1 MIIILLRKT
10 GKSESLMKKLYLL
23 LALAV
28 AGMHVSFAQLIWH
41 PNLGTPPSEQVSLS
55 WDDTSYTIVAEDGD
69 EFSPGNAVEEMNR
82 QLLDNGIRWV
92 RVLYIDNAET
102 GSYLIEL
109 QLDPNTTS
117 GERTVA
123 FGTYAS
129 HVYIKQKPQYSYP
142 SVDWPADRCFYI
154 CPGQSA
160 EIHLHD
166 TEIDKSYFLWRTYED
181 DSEEETDFFLGT
193 GGDYTYRISTPGTY
207 RFDFPDS
214 DFSIKYYESFEYVY
228 NAGEEVLAADPDGGV
243 YRYTLTRYW
252 KDGTMYPVDD
262 LADISFFDAP
272 FAIYNSGD
280 SSQWNPHMR
289 ISYGYDENLGKLYLE
304 IYCPPNLSNATI
316 RSYTNLRFDD
326 NMAMEVHQ
334 SGGGSVRTLPVV
346 YHYDK
351 TASVVVANIG
361 NSQPDVVYTL
371 YRDGIEQETVL
382 GNGETITLYAPK
394 ATGYYH
400 VTAAYEENGLRD
412 EKELDGARYDDGILA
427 LDKDENWILTRTF
440 NGDKPAASDVAYY
453 NGLGLPEQSI
463 QIAASPDGRDLVTP
477 IGYDA
482 LLREDAKS
490 YLSYAARSSGGRK
503 QASALTN
510 QQAFYGTLY
519 GQADAQRSFT
529 EKVYEASPLGR
540 VRKQALPGYMKDFE
554 VLYTE
559 FDYRTNDTDEVR
571 WLAVG
576 VDGELV
582 CEGCHDAGTLSCT
595 VTTDPD
601 GHVVQSF
608 TDGLGRTLL
617 SRTFDDDEPIDT
629 YSVYDDYGRLRWV
642 ITPEGSYLLSDSL
655 TVPVDDDFAEKYCYV
670 YTYNDRGLMVE
681 KRMPGREAEYMRYD
695 EGDRLRVSQ
704 DGNLRAKKQW
714 ISYSYDALGRVQ
726 EQSLAVEAE
735 LIPIRSQVGVSIGEP
750 IKSVEPPYLG
760 SSVPLRKYVYDTYPS
775 EVQAAGLDFQPI
787 EGLTATDGE
796 SLRYDNATGSLTYE
810 KLAVLANDTI
820 TGYHQRA
827 YYYDY
832 KGRLIQ
838 TVECDTEDGILC
850 TSQRYDFVGNLIVQR
865 ESYTRAGKTD
875 DIDRTFTY
883 DDRGRLLSE
892 TTQVNGGELAVVD
905 YEYDELGRLS
915 GRMLGTVE
923 EQSDY
928 DIRSWLTAK
937 SSELFDMSLGHSYTG
952 NITSWQW
959 QHKGDP
965 SGDGPQNRYEFTY
978 DDLSRLTNTTQYVN
992 GELNKQNV
1000 ERFLTYDRNGN
1011 LLTMIRYENGE
1022 QSSNRRYTYTG
1033 NRLDRMEK
1041 DKVIAWDEIDSQP
1054 GGPAI
1059 VVPGAAMADNGASAL
1074 AAGVIID
1081 TSVVVHPVDPG
1092 IILHSRY
1099 AHDRNGNLTYD
1110 MELETNFAYNNLNL
1124 LEKAM
1129 RNDTIVAKYSYLADG
1144 TKLSAVNADDCGFAY
1159 RGSFTY
1165 RADAG
1170 GDRVFESTPF
1180 GGGRI
1185 VGTVDAETEVR
1196 YFLTD
1201 HLGSVRVVATDQN
1214 NVLERNDYYP
1224 FGKRW
1229 DSASL
1234 PISDNRDRFNGK
1246 EDQVFIGDCLADYG
1260 ARMYDRERGRW
1271 LTQDPLQQYHS
1282 PYVFCGN
1289 NPINNIDVDGNW
1301 SVTNHY
1307 LMTRKALAQYG
1318 ITGQQA
1324 ELLSYYA
1331 SMYADNPSR
1340 GVRFLNNVFHYREKI
1355 LLKISSID
1363 HSGTAI
1369 SQETDWDPS
1378 SPHENANIR
1387 HSMRSNWEAQ
1397 AYSEGREGG
1406 ISKRDAQLRGMRFG
1420 WKNILSSANKGSLA
1434 TFVKNNVGIQMFGV
1448 GLHALQDGYGHA
1460 GVSMK
1465 EHDEIAD
1472 VWGDTRASERI
1483 TQSAIYVHQIV
1494 SGDWS
1499 NLGGRIDLDL
1509 TGMSNAQ
1516 FQVFLSRVI
1525 DYINSK
1531 N

>member
-41 PNLGTPPSEQVSLS
+41 PNLGTSPSEQVSLS
-55 WDDTSYTIVAEDGD
+55 WNDTSYTIVAEDGD

-102 GSYLIEL
+102 GTYLVEL

-214 DFSIKYYESFEYVY
+214 DFTVKYYEAFSYEYPASEEAALIDANGGIY
-228 NAGEEVLAADPDGGV
+228 RIFMEAYLDAAGQRHPINSIS
-243 YRYTLTRYW
+243 
-252 KDGTMYPVDD
+252 D
-262 LADISFFDAP
+262 LAFLEEP
-272 FAIYNSGD
+272 FAVYNSGG
-280 SSQWNPHMR
+280 SINWNPHIR
-289 ISYGYDENLGKLYLE
+289 ISYGFAAEGIDQGY
-304 IYCPPNLSNATI
+304 IQITCPPNLSSTSIYNH
-316 RSYTNLRFDD
+316 SELRISDSIVFSVD
-326 NMAMEVHQ
+326 Q
-334 SGGGSVRTLPVV
+334 SGGGSVVACPVSYRYNKSSSNV
-346 YHYDK
+346 EAWIS
-351 TASVVVANIG
+351 T
-361 NSQPDVVYTL
+361 SQPDVVYTL

-554 VLYTE
+554 VVYTE

-608 TDGLGRTLL
+608 TDGQGRTLL

-629 YSVYDDYGRLRWV
+629 YFVYDDYGRLRWV
-642 ITPEGSYLLSDSL
+642 ITPEGSYLLSDSQ
-655 TVPVDDDFAEKYCYV
+655 TFPVDDDFAEKYCYV

-726 EQSLAVEAE
+726 EQSLATEIEWTPVRPLVE
-735 LIPIRSQVGVSIGEP
+735 IIGEP
-750 IKSVEPPYLG
+750 IEFLEPPYLG
-760 SSVPLRKYVYDTYPS
+760 ASVPLRKYVYDTYPS
-775 EVQAAGLDFQPI
+775 EVQAAGIGFQPI

-838 TVECDTEDGILC
+838 TVERDTEDGILC
-850 TSQRYDFVGNLIVQR
+850 TSQRYDFVGNLIAQR

-883 DDRGRLLSE
+883 DDRSRLLRE

-928 DIRSWLTAK
+928 DIRSWLTEK
-937 SSELFDMSLGHSYTG
+937 SSELFSMSLGHSYTG

-978 DDLSRLTNTTQYVN
+978 DDLSRLTHTDQYVN
-992 GELNKQNV
+992 GERVRQNV
-1000 ERFLTYDRNGN
+1000 ERHLSYDRNGN
-1011 LLTMIRYENGE
+1011 LLSMIRYENGE
-1022 QSSNRRYTYTG
+1022 EQCNMKYQYQGNHLYRY
-1033 NRLDRMEK
+1033 ME
-1041 DKVIAWDEIDSQP
+1041 DELVD
-1054 GGPAI
+1054 
-1059 VVPGAAMADNGASAL
+1059 VDFGADTVTMLPSVLRFESLKPWLAL
-1074 AAGVIID
+1074 HEYDA
-1081 TSVVVHPVDPG
+1081 
-1092 IILHSRY
+1092 
-1099 AHDRNGNLTYD
+1099 NGNVTKDRERGLD
-1110 MELETNFAYNNLNL
+1110 MSYNCLNL
-1124 LEKAM
+1124 LEYASD
-1129 RNDTIVAKYSYLADG
+1129 NDANAINYCYLADG
-1144 TKLSAVNADDCGFAY
+1144 TKLSATTADDCGFSY

-1165 RADAG
+1165 RTDAG

-1185 VGTVDAETEVR
+1185 VGTVDDETEVR

-1201 HLGSVRVVATDQN
+1201 HLGSVRVVATDKN
-1214 NVLERNDYYP
+1214 NVLERNDYQP

-1229 DSASL
+1229 VTPSL
-1234 PISDNRDRFNGK
+1234 PVSDNRDRFNGK
-1246 EDQVFIGDCLADYG
+1246 EDQSFAGLPFSDYG

-1271 LTQDPLQQYHS
+1271 LSQDPLQQYHS

-1289 NPINNIDVDGNW
+1289 NPIR
-1301 SVTNHY
+1301 
-1307 LMTRKALAQYG
+1307 L
-1318 ITGQQA
+1318 
-1324 ELLSYYA
+1324 
-1331 SMYADNPSR
+1331 
-1340 GVRFLNNVFHYREKI
+1340 
-1355 LLKISSID
+1355 
-1363 HSGTAI
+1363 
-1369 SQETDWDPS
+1369 
-1378 SPHENANIR
+1378 
-1387 HSMRSNWEAQ
+1387 
-1397 AYSEGREGG
+1397 
-1406 ISKRDAQLRGMRFG
+1406 
-1420 WKNILSSANKGSLA
+1420 
-1434 TFVKNNVGIQMFGV
+1434 
-1448 GLHALQDGYGHA
+1448 
-1460 GVSMK
+1460 
-1465 EHDEIAD
+1465 
-1472 VWGDTRASERI
+1472 
-1483 TQSAIYVHQIV
+1483 
-1494 SGDWS
+1494 
-1499 NLGGRIDLDL
+1499 IDLD
-1509 TGMSNAQ
+1509 GMEARDSTSVMIPPVIVYPSEDGEGGGHSNSFWWSLIPGYSLYEAYEAFSDGEYKSGFKNGLYGTIDIGLCFIPVSKLSNLYKVGKNLKKATSISRILPQ
-1516 FQVFLSRVI
+1516 FSNSTIERAVQKMMRNKDKIDFHIFVPKHKLENVVNTLGGKENTIRQALIELNGKLPVSGKFEATIELGGSQVTVRGYVVDGLPDIGTMFVP
-1525 DYINSK
+1525 K
-1531 N
+1531 

>member
-1 MIIILLRKT
+1 M
-10 GKSESLMKKLYLL
+10 
-23 LALAV
+23 
-28 AGMHVSFAQLIWH
+28 
-41 PNLGTPPSEQVSLS
+41 
-55 WDDTSYTIVAEDGD
+55 
-69 EFSPGNAVEEMNR
+69 
-82 QLLDNGIRWV
+82 
-92 RVLYIDNAET
+92 
-102 GSYLIEL
+102 
-109 QLDPNTTS
+109 
-117 GERTVA
+117 
-123 FGTYAS
+123 
-129 HVYIKQKPQYSYP
+129 
-142 SVDWPADRCFYI
+142 
-154 CPGQSA
+154 
-160 EIHLHD
+160 
-166 TEIDKSYFLWRTYED
+166 
-181 DSEEETDFFLGT
+181 
-193 GGDYTYRISTPGTY
+193 
-207 RFDFPDS
+207 
-214 DFSIKYYESFEYVY
+214 
-228 NAGEEVLAADPDGGV
+228 
-243 YRYTLTRYW
+243 
-252 KDGTMYPVDD
+252 
-262 LADISFFDAP
+262 
-272 FAIYNSGD
+272 
-280 SSQWNPHMR
+280 
-289 ISYGYDENLGKLYLE
+289 
-304 IYCPPNLSNATI
+304 
-316 RSYTNLRFDD
+316 
-326 NMAMEVHQ
+326 
-334 SGGGSVRTLPVV
+334 
-346 YHYDK
+346 
-351 TASVVVANIG
+351 
-361 NSQPDVVYTL
+361 
-371 YRDGIEQETVL
+371 L

-554 VLYTE
+554 VVYTE

-642 ITPEGSYLLSDSL
+642 VTPEGSYLLSDSQ
-655 TVPVDDDFAEKYCYV
+655 TFPVDDDFAEKYCYV

-726 EQSLAVEAE
+726 EQSLATEIEWTPVRPLVE
-735 LIPIRSQVGVSIGEP
+735 IIGEP
-750 IKSVEPPYLG
+750 IEFLEPPYLG
-760 SSVPLRKYVYDTYPS
+760 ASVPLRKYVYDTYPS
-775 EVQAAGLDFQPI
+775 EVQAAGIGFQPI

-838 TVECDTEDGILC
+838 TVERDTEDGILC
-850 TSQRYDFVGNLIVQR
+850 TSQRYDFVGNLIAQR

-883 DDRGRLLSE
+883 DDRSRLLRE

-928 DIRSWLTAK
+928 DIRSWLTEK
-937 SSELFDMSLGHSYTG
+937 SSELFSMSLGHSYTG

-978 DDLSRLTNTTQYVN
+978 DDLSRLTHTDQYVN
-992 GELNKQNV
+992 GERVRQNV
-1000 ERFLTYDRNGN
+1000 ERHLSYDRNGN
-1011 LLTMIRYENGE
+1011 LLSMIRYENGE
-1022 QSSNRRYTYTG
+1022 EQCNMKYQYQGNHLYRY
-1033 NRLDRMEK
+1033 ME
-1041 DKVIAWDEIDSQP
+1041 DELVD
-1054 GGPAI
+1054 
-1059 VVPGAAMADNGASAL
+1059 VDFGADTVTMLPSVLRFENLKPWLAL
-1074 AAGVIID
+1074 HEYDA
-1081 TSVVVHPVDPG
+1081 
-1092 IILHSRY
+1092 
-1099 AHDRNGNLTYD
+1099 NGNVTKDWERGLD
-1110 MELETNFAYNNLNL
+1110 MSYNCLNL
-1124 LEKAM
+1124 LEYASD
-1129 RNDTIVAKYSYLADG
+1129 NDANAINYCYLADG
-1144 TKLSAVNADDCGFAY
+1144 TKLSATTADDCGFSY

-1165 RADAG
+1165 RTDESSQP
-1170 GDRVFESTPF
+1170 DRVFESTPF

-1185 VGTVDAETEVR
+1185 VATSGNDTEIR

-1201 HLGSVRVVATDQN
+1201 HLGSVRVVATDKN
-1214 NVLERNDYYP
+1214 NVLERNDYQP

-1229 DSASL
+1229 NTASL
-1234 PISDNRDRFNGK
+1234 PVSDNRDRFNGK
-1246 EDQVFIGDCLADYG
+1246 EDQSFAGLPFSDYS

-1271 LTQDPLQQYHS
+1271 LAQDPLQQYHS

-1289 NPINNIDVDGNW
+1289 NPICQIDPFGMNAYNISSTHLNKDNEVVAVYDDGD
-1301 SVTNHY
+1301 
-1307 LMTRKALAQYG
+1307 LG
-1318 ITGQQA
+1318 IYYHDKDTTGTII
-1324 ELLSYYA
+1324 ELLLYYSSDNTSGGGKYVGETYFWDEFVNPETGEASGKIELGQSFDFTELIDIAQDMNLPQIAKA
-1331 SMYADNPSR
+1331 SMS
-1340 GVRFLNNVFHYREKI
+1340 
-1355 LLKISSID
+1355 
-1363 HSGTAI
+1363 
-1369 SQETDWDPS
+1369 
-1378 SPHENANIR
+1378 
-1387 HSMRSNWEAQ
+1387 
-1397 AYSEGREGG
+1397 GG
-1406 ISKRDAQLRGMRFG
+1406 IFDIKSTYGNIGRLLNGKYVSARSAGNFLAGYNAAKGTVLGIHPISFKTFQQLAGALHIQS
-1420 WKNILSSANKGSLA
+1420 N
-1434 TFVKNNVGIQMFGV
+1434 VKHQPLTYAMMVDIVLWGT
-1448 GLHALQDGYGHA
+1448 YA
-1460 GVSMK
+1460 GVDKTLFK
-1465 EHDEIAD
+1465 EPYWGEIYYQY
-1472 VWGDTRASERI
+1472 R
-1483 TQSAIYVHQIV
+1483 
-1494 SGDWS
+1494 
-1499 NLGGRIDLDL
+1499 
-1509 TGMSNAQ
+1509 MSKMGW
-1516 FQVFLSRVI
+1516 
-1525 DYINSK
+1525 DYAKK

>member
-1 MIIILLRKT
+1 MKRHILLFA
-10 GKSESLMKKLYLL
+10 LL
-23 LALAV
+23 LCS
-28 AGMHVSFAQLIWH
+28 AGRIGAQDSGSNWIK
-41 PNLGTPPSEQVSLS
+41 TRTAIS
-55 WDDTSYTIVAEDGD
+55 
-69 EFSPGNAVEEMNR
+69 
-82 QLLDNGIRWV
+82 
-92 RVLYIDNAET
+92 ET
-102 GSYLIEL
+102 G
-109 QLDPNTTS
+109 T
-117 GERTVA
+117 
-123 FGTYAS
+123 
-129 HVYIKQKPQYSYP
+129 
-142 SVDWPADRCFYI
+142 
-154 CPGQSA
+154 
-160 EIHLHD
+160 
-166 TEIDKSYFLWRTYED
+166 
-181 DSEEETDFFLGT
+181 
-193 GGDYTYRISTPGTY
+193 
-207 RFDFPDS
+207 
-214 DFSIKYYESFEYVY
+214 
-228 NAGEEVLAADPDGGV
+228 
-243 YRYTLTRYW
+243 
-252 KDGTMYPVDD
+252 
-262 LADISFFDAP
+262 
-272 FAIYNSGD
+272 
-280 SSQWNPHMR
+280 
-289 ISYGYDENLGKLYLE
+289 
-304 IYCPPNLSNATI
+304 
-316 RSYTNLRFDD
+316 
-326 NMAMEVHQ
+326 
-334 SGGGSVRTLPVV
+334 
-346 YHYDK
+346 
-351 TASVVVANIG
+351 
-361 NSQPDVVYTL
+361 
-371 YRDGIEQETVL
+371 
-382 GNGETITLYAPK
+382 TITDI
-394 ATGYYH
+394 T
-400 VTAAYEENGLRD
+400 
-412 EKELDGARYDDGILA
+412 
-427 LDKDENWILTRTF
+427 
-440 NGDKPAASDVAYY
+440 YY
-453 NGLGLPEQSI
+453 NGLGLPSQTTNVR
-463 QIAASPDGRDLVTP
+463 ASVNGYNIVTP
-477 IGYDA
+477 IVYDA
-482 LLREDAKS
+482 LLRSDATA
-490 YLSYAARSSGGRK
+490 YLPYEATYSDETELPNSTAISD
-503 QASALTN
+503 
-510 QQAFYGTLY
+510 QQTFYEERY
-519 GQADAQRSFT
+519 GHDYQRSFT

-642 ITPEGSYLLSDSL
+642 VTPEGSYLLSDSQ
-655 TVPVDDDFAEKYCYV
+655 TFPVDDDFAEKYCYV

-735 LIPIRSQVGVSIGEP
+735 LIPIRSQAGVSIGEP

-760 SSVPLRKYVYDTYPS
+760 ASAPLRKYVYDTYPS

-838 TVECDTEDGILC
+838 TVERDTEDGILC
-850 TSQRYDFVGNLIVQR
+850 TSKRYDFVGNLIAQR

-892 TTQVNGGELAVVD
+892 TTQVNGGERAIVG
-905 YEYDELGRLS
+905 YEYDELGRLAA
-915 GRMLGTVE
+915 RRLGEGTSAIA
-923 EQSDY
+923 EQSEY
-928 DIRSWLTAK
+928 DIRSWLTKK

-952 NITSWQW
+952 NITFWQW

-965 SGDGPQNRYEFTY
+965 AGDGPQNRYNFTY
-978 DDLSRLTNTTQYVN
+978 DGLARLTNTDQYVN

-1011 LLTMIRYENGE
+1011 LLTLIRYADGV
-1022 QSSNRRYTYTG
+1022 QSSNRQYTYIG

-1041 DKVIAWDEIDSQP
+1041 DKVIAWDEIEIHP

-1059 VVPGAAMADNGASAL
+1059 VVPEKVTEDNGTAAL
-1074 AAGVIID
+1074 DAGISID
-1081 TSVVVHPVDPG
+1081 TSAVIRPVDPG

-1110 MELETNFAYNNLNL
+1110 MELETNFAYNSLNL

-1185 VGTVDAETEVR
+1185 VATADKETVAR

-1201 HLGSVRVVATDQN
+1201 HLESVRVVATDQN

-1229 DSASL
+1229 DTASL
-1234 PISDNRDRFNGK
+1234 PVSDNRDRFNGK
-1246 EDQVFIGDCLADYG
+1246 EDQVFIGDDLADYG
-1260 ARMYDRERGRW
+1260 ARCYNKLNGRW
-1271 LTQDPLQQYHS
+1271 LSQDPLADEYINHSQYC
-1282 PYVFCGN
+1282 FCGN
-1289 NPINNIDVDGNW
+1289 NPISMIDRDGRDWIRNLETDEYEWNDNVKSREDTPAGYEYIGAFDSDILYDIGVSTNLYYETSSW
-1301 SVTNHY
+1301 SPY
-1307 LMTRKALAQYG
+1307 LSFGTEVPSHCLSGWGGAVVLLLSSFEG
-1318 ITGQQA
+1318 IIGLQA
-1324 ELLSYYA
+1324 EGYIKFQVSIGYDSKKVSETNSLGKVFNGIMIQAIVNQIITPSTAYNGNIEVHMTNGAIYSTTLLVPQYPVLVNSYTYTMGVDARLPVNAA
-1331 SMYADNPSR
+1331 SNNNP
-1340 GVRFLNNVFHYREKI
+1340 
-1355 LLKISSID
+1355 
-1363 HSGTAI
+1363 
-1369 SQETDWDPS
+1369 
-1378 SPHENANIR
+1378 
-1387 HSMRSNWEAQ
+1387 
-1397 AYSEGREGG
+1397 
-1406 ISKRDAQLRGMRFG
+1406 ISKIVLNA
-1420 WKNILSSANKGSLA
+1420 
-1434 TFVKNNVGIQMFGV
+1434 
-1448 GLHALQDGYGHA
+1448 GLD
-1460 GVSMK
+1460 
-1465 EHDEIAD
+1465 
-1472 VWGDTRASERI
+1472 
-1483 TQSAIYVHQIV
+1483 
-1494 SGDWS
+1494 
-1499 NLGGRIDLDL
+1499 
-1509 TGMSNAQ
+1509 NAQ
-1516 FQVFLSRVI
+1516 
-1525 DYINSK
+1525 K
-1531 N
+1531 NVVAGGNMSIKFNFNTTK

>member
-1 MIIILLRKT
+1 
-10 GKSESLMKKLYLL
+10 MKKLYLL

-41 PNLGTPPSEQVSLS
+41 PNLGTSPSEQVSLS
-55 WDDTSYTIVAEDGD
+55 WNDTSYTIVAEDGD

-102 GSYLIEL
+102 GTYLVEL

-214 DFSIKYYESFEYVY
+214 DFSIKYYEAFEYVY

-540 VRKQALPGYMKDFE
+540 VRKQALPGYMKDYE

-608 TDGLGRTLL
+608 TDGQGRTLL

-642 ITPEGSYLLSDSL
+642 VTPEGSYLLSDSL

-670 YTYNDRGLMVE
+670 YTYNDRGLMTE
-681 KRMPGREAEYMRYD
+681 KRMPGREAESMFYD
-695 EGDRLRVSQ
+695 KNDRLVMSQ

-714 ISYSYDALGRVQ
+714 IVYLYDAFGRIEKQLLGTKPD
-726 EQSLAVEAE
+726 STDG
-735 LIPIRSQVGVSIGEP
+735 PIWAFENNP
-750 IKSVEPPYLG
+750 LFLYMTFTNDPT
-760 SSVPLRKYVYDTYPS
+760 VPLLRSCTYDSYPS

-796 SLRYDNATGSLTYE
+796 SLHYDNATGSLTYE

-838 TVECDTEDGILC
+838 TVERDTEDGILC
-850 TSQRYDFVGNLIVQR
+850 TSQRYDFVGNLIAQR

-883 DDRGRLLSE
+883 DDRSRLLSE
-892 TTQVNGGELAVVD
+892 TTQVNGGEEAVVY
-905 YEYDELGRLS
+905 YEYDELGRLAA
-915 GRMLGTVE
+915 RRLGEGTSAIA
-923 EQSDY
+923 EQSEY
-928 DIRSWLTAK
+928 DIRSWLTEK

-978 DDLSRLTNTTQYVN
+978 DGLSRLANTTQYVN

-1000 ERFLTYDRNGN
+1000 ERFLSYDRNGN

-1059 VVPGAAMADNGASAL
+1059 VVPGAAMADNGASTL
-1074 AAGVIID
+1074 DAGISID
-1081 TSVVVHPVDPG
+1081 TSAVVHPVDPG
-1092 IILHSRY
+1092 DIIDIIKRSRY

-1110 MELETNFAYNNLNL
+1110 MELQTDFAYNSLNL
-1124 LEKAM
+1124 LEKAV

-1144 TKLSAVNADDCGFAY
+1144 TKLTGMTGDGCGFSY

-1165 RADAG
+1165 RTDAG

-1185 VGTVDAETEVR
+1185 VGTVDDETEVR

-1201 HLGSVRVVATDQN
+1201 HLGSVRAVVN
-1214 NVLERNDYYP
+1214 SGCEVLERNDYYP

-1229 DSASL
+1229 NSASL
-1234 PISDNRDRFNGK
+1234 PISDNRDHFNGK
-1246 EDQVFIGDCLADYG
+1246 EDQSFAGLPFSDYG

-1271 LTQDPLQQYHS
+1271 LSQDPLQQYHS

-1289 NPINNIDVDGNW
+1289 NPIR
-1301 SVTNHY
+1301 
-1307 LMTRKALAQYG
+1307 L
-1318 ITGQQA
+1318 
-1324 ELLSYYA
+1324 
-1331 SMYADNPSR
+1331 
-1340 GVRFLNNVFHYREKI
+1340 
-1355 LLKISSID
+1355 
-1363 HSGTAI
+1363 
-1369 SQETDWDPS
+1369 
-1378 SPHENANIR
+1378 
-1387 HSMRSNWEAQ
+1387 
-1397 AYSEGREGG
+1397 
-1406 ISKRDAQLRGMRFG
+1406 
-1420 WKNILSSANKGSLA
+1420 
-1434 TFVKNNVGIQMFGV
+1434 
-1448 GLHALQDGYGHA
+1448 
-1460 GVSMK
+1460 
-1465 EHDEIAD
+1465 
-1472 VWGDTRASERI
+1472 
-1483 TQSAIYVHQIV
+1483 
-1494 SGDWS
+1494 
-1499 NLGGRIDLDL
+1499 IDLDGMEARDSTSVMIPPVIVYPSEDGGSNSNFDYWGAAYDL
-1509 TGMSNAQ
+1509 LIPGYAMWMEADTYRINGEYVHAAARYLLSTFEAGLFFFTAGQSNSLRVGMQGNRIAANSTKLLGRPIIIPAKNLRWNFEKHVLQTGNYVNKSRFYIKTEKELEQLVRAATHVSGYVQASTGNYIRIVNAGKTIG
-1516 FQVFLSRVI
+1516 FDITTNSSTTVYTVI
-1525 DYINSK
+1525 TNSQTGK
-1531 N
+1531 LISIFPGLPKY

>member
-1 MIIILLRKT
+1 MVIILLRKT

-207 RFDFPDS
+207 RFDFPNS
-214 DFSIKYYESFEYVY
+214 DFTVKYYEAFSYEYP
-228 NAGEEVLAADPDGGV
+228 ASEEVALIDANGGIYRIFMEAYLDAAGQRHPINSIS
-243 YRYTLTRYW
+243 
-252 KDGTMYPVDD
+252 D
-262 LADISFFDAP
+262 LAFLEEP
-272 FAIYNSGD
+272 FAVYNSGG
-280 SSQWNPHMR
+280 SINWNPHIR
-289 ISYGYDENLGKLYLE
+289 ISYGFAAEGIDQGY
-304 IYCPPNLSNATI
+304 IQITCPPNLSSTSIYNH
-316 RSYTNLRFDD
+316 SELRISDSIVFSVD
-326 NMAMEVHQ
+326 Q
-334 SGGGSVRTLPVV
+334 SGGGSVVACPVSYRYNKSSSNV
-346 YHYDK
+346 EAWIS
-351 TASVVVANIG
+351 T
-361 NSQPDVVYTL
+361 SQPDVVYTL

-382 GNGETITLYAPK
+382 GNGEAIALYAPK

-529 EKVYEASPLGR
+529 EKAYEASPLGR
-540 VRKQALPGYMKDFE
+540 VRKQALPGYMKDYE

-608 TDGLGRTLL
+608 TDGQGRTLL

-642 ITPEGSYLLSDSL
+642 VTPEGSYLLSDSL

-670 YTYNDRGLMVE
+670 YTYNDRDLMVE

-726 EQSLAVEAE
+726 EQSLAAEIEWTPVRPLVE
-735 LIPIRSQVGVSIGEP
+735 IIGEP
-750 IKSVEPPYLG
+750 IEFLEPPYLG

-775 EVQAAGLDFQPI
+775 EVQAAGIGFQPI

-832 KGRLIQ
+832 KGRVIQ
-838 TVECDTEDGILC
+838 TVERDAEAGILC
-850 TSQRYDFVGNLIVQR
+850 TSQRYDFVGNVIAQR

-1185 VGTVDAETEVR
+1185 VGTVDDETEIR

-1229 DSASL
+1229 NSASL
-1234 PISDNRDRFNGK
+1234 PISDNRDHFNGK

-1260 ARMYDRERGRW
+1260 ARCYNKLNGRW
-1271 LTQDPLQQYHS
+1271 LAQDPLQQYHS

-1289 NPINNIDVDGNW
+1289 NPIR
-1301 SVTNHY
+1301 
-1307 LMTRKALAQYG
+1307 L
-1318 ITGQQA
+1318 
-1324 ELLSYYA
+1324 
-1331 SMYADNPSR
+1331 
-1340 GVRFLNNVFHYREKI
+1340 
-1355 LLKISSID
+1355 
-1363 HSGTAI
+1363 
-1369 SQETDWDPS
+1369 
-1378 SPHENANIR
+1378 
-1387 HSMRSNWEAQ
+1387 
-1397 AYSEGREGG
+1397 
-1406 ISKRDAQLRGMRFG
+1406 
-1420 WKNILSSANKGSLA
+1420 
-1434 TFVKNNVGIQMFGV
+1434 
-1448 GLHALQDGYGHA
+1448 
-1460 GVSMK
+1460 
-1465 EHDEIAD
+1465 
-1472 VWGDTRASERI
+1472 
-1483 TQSAIYVHQIV
+1483 
-1494 SGDWS
+1494 
-1499 NLGGRIDLDL
+1499 IDLD
-1509 TGMSNAQ
+1509 GMEARDSTSVMIPPVIVYPSEDGEGGGHSNSFWWSLIPGYSLYEAYEAFSDGEYKSGFKNGLYGTIDIGLCFIPVSKLSNLYKVGKNLKKATSISRILPQ
-1516 FQVFLSRVI
+1516 FSNSTIERAVQKMMRNKNKIDRHIFVPKHKLENVVNTLGGKENTIRQALIELNGKLPVSGKFEATIELGGSQVTVRGYVVDGLPDIGTMFVP
-1525 DYINSK
+1525 K
-1531 N
+1531 

>member
-41 PNLGTPPSEQVSLS
+41 PNLGTSPSEQVSLS
-55 WDDTSYTIVAEDGD
+55 WNDTSYTIVAEDGD

-102 GSYLIEL
+102 GTYLVEL

-117 GERTVA
+117 GERSVA

-214 DFSIKYYESFEYVY
+214 DFTVKYYEAFSYEYPASEEAALIDANGGIY
-228 NAGEEVLAADPDGGV
+228 RIFMEAYLDAAGQRHPINSIS
-243 YRYTLTRYW
+243 
-252 KDGTMYPVDD
+252 D
-262 LADISFFDAP
+262 LAFLEEP
-272 FAIYNSGD
+272 FAVYNSGG
-280 SSQWNPHMR
+280 SINWNPHIR
-289 ISYGYDENLGKLYLE
+289 ISYGFAAEGIDQGY
-304 IYCPPNLSNATI
+304 IQITCPPNLSSTSIYNH
-316 RSYTNLRFDD
+316 SELRISDSIVFSVD
-326 NMAMEVHQ
+326 Q
-334 SGGGSVRTLPVV
+334 SGGGSVVACPVSYRYNKSSSNV
-346 YHYDK
+346 EAWIS
-351 TASVVVANIG
+351 T
-361 NSQPDVVYTL
+361 SQPDVVYTL

-554 VLYTE
+554 VVYTE

-642 ITPEGSYLLSDSL
+642 VTPEGSYLLSDSQ
-655 TVPVDDDFAEKYCYV
+655 TFPVDDDFAEKYCYV

-726 EQSLAVEAE
+726 EQSLATEIEWTPVRPLVE
-735 LIPIRSQVGVSIGEP
+735 IIGEP
-750 IKSVEPPYLG
+750 IEFLEPPYLG
-760 SSVPLRKYVYDTYPS
+760 ASVPLRKYVYDTYPS
-775 EVQAAGLDFQPI
+775 EVQAAGIGFQPI

-838 TVECDTEDGILC
+838 TVERDTEDGILC
-850 TSQRYDFVGNLIVQR
+850 TSQRYDFVGNLIAQR

-883 DDRGRLLSE
+883 DDRSRLLRE

-928 DIRSWLTAK
+928 DIRSWLTEK
-937 SSELFDMSLGHSYTG
+937 SSELFSMSLGHSYTG

-978 DDLSRLTNTTQYVN
+978 DDLSRLTHTDQYVN
-992 GELNKQNV
+992 GERVRQNV
-1000 ERFLTYDRNGN
+1000 ERHLSYDRNGN
-1011 LLTMIRYENGE
+1011 LLSMIRYENGE
-1022 QSSNRRYTYTG
+1022 EQCNMKYQYQGNHLYRY
-1033 NRLDRMEK
+1033 ME
-1041 DKVIAWDEIDSQP
+1041 DELVD
-1054 GGPAI
+1054 
-1059 VVPGAAMADNGASAL
+1059 VDFGADTVTMLPSVLRFENLKPWLAL
-1074 AAGVIID
+1074 HEYDA
-1081 TSVVVHPVDPG
+1081 
-1092 IILHSRY
+1092 
-1099 AHDRNGNLTYD
+1099 NGNVTKDWERGLD
-1110 MELETNFAYNNLNL
+1110 MSYNCLNL
-1124 LEKAM
+1124 LEYASD
-1129 RNDTIVAKYSYLADG
+1129 NDANAINYCYLADG
-1144 TKLSAVNADDCGFAY
+1144 TKLSATTADDCGFSY

-1165 RADAG
+1165 RTDESSQP
-1170 GDRVFESTPF
+1170 DRVFESTPF

-1185 VGTVDAETEVR
+1185 VGTVDDETEVR

-1201 HLGSVRVVATDQN
+1201 HLGSVRAVVN
-1214 NVLERNDYYP
+1214 SGCEVLERNDYQP

-1229 DSASL
+1229 NTASL
-1234 PISDNRDRFNGK
+1234 PVSDNRDRFNGK
-1246 EDQVFIGDCLADYG
+1246 EDQSFAGLPFSDYS

-1271 LTQDPLQQYHS
+1271 LAQDPLQQYHS

-1289 NPINNIDVDGNW
+1289 NPICQIDPFGMNAYNISSTHLNKDNEVVAVYDDGD
-1301 SVTNHY
+1301 
-1307 LMTRKALAQYG
+1307 LG
-1318 ITGQQA
+1318 IYYHDKDTTGTII
-1324 ELLSYYA
+1324 ELLLYYSSDNTSGGGKYVGETYFWDEFVNPETGEASGKIELGQSFDFTELIDIAQDMNLPQIAKA
-1331 SMYADNPSR
+1331 SMS
-1340 GVRFLNNVFHYREKI
+1340 
-1355 LLKISSID
+1355 
-1363 HSGTAI
+1363 
-1369 SQETDWDPS
+1369 
-1378 SPHENANIR
+1378 
-1387 HSMRSNWEAQ
+1387 
-1397 AYSEGREGG
+1397 GG
-1406 ISKRDAQLRGMRFG
+1406 IFDIKSTYGNIGRLLNGKYVSARSAGNFLAGYNAAKGTVLGIHPISFKTFQQLAGALHIQS
-1420 WKNILSSANKGSLA
+1420 N
-1434 TFVKNNVGIQMFGV
+1434 VKHQPLTYAMMVDIVLWGT
-1448 GLHALQDGYGHA
+1448 YA
-1460 GVSMK
+1460 GVDKTLFK
-1465 EHDEIAD
+1465 EPYWGEIYYQY
-1472 VWGDTRASERI
+1472 R
-1483 TQSAIYVHQIV
+1483 
-1494 SGDWS
+1494 
-1499 NLGGRIDLDL
+1499 
-1509 TGMSNAQ
+1509 MSKMGW
-1516 FQVFLSRVI
+1516 
-1525 DYINSK
+1525 DYAKK